1 MPVFKSPSE
10 ATARY
15 SNFRKFTVTIED
27 ETATLP
33 PQTTEP
39 PPEP

>member
-1 MPVFKSPSE
+1 VFHSQSE

-27 ETATLP
+27 EQARLP
-33 PQTTEP
+33 EDDASPQP
-39 PPEP
+39 